1 MAISFATLSST
12 PVCADSVTQVVALR
26 PGVTR
31 NRSAFEAMALIY
43 NHLEQNHD
51 YEFTIA
57 HSTTEAYEHSRLE
70 TTTIPPKA
78 WKPTVPHT
86 PVFLRRFQ
94 YRRHIDPLI
103 ESADAVLTVDPTIFP
118 QGVLVIERAHAL
130 DTPVWFDASKTIAE
144 PDPHWYAIRPRIRR
158 AVERTAGII
167 TTVPKVL
174 ERYQD
179 LGLFNATIAEKFT
192 MMGHPIDMDTF
203 TPSETDTDDSCTT
216 NGPVSI
222 LAITRLVP
230 EKGVYYLLE
239 AMEPFLHSGRAELR
253 FLGTGPMQPLL
264 ERESNE
270 RGLDKAIEFLGTVP
284 HEEVPDVLRDA
295 DVYVNHAVS
304 IDSWEEYFGAANL
317 EAMACGLPTI
327 VTDCGGIP
335 YVIRDRD
342 VVEMVSQRDINDLR
356 EAIERL
362 IDNPQYRRK
371 LGRAGR
377 TYVEES
383 YSVEQIAAKYHAM
396 LQREIHA

>member
-1 MAISFATLSST
+1 MTR
-12 PVCADSVTQVVALR
+12 VVALR

-43 NHLEQNHD
+43 DHLERTHD
-51 YEFTIA
+51 YEFIIV
-57 HSTTEAYEHSRLE
+57 HSTTESYEHPRLE
-70 TTTIPPKA
+70 TSAIPPKA

-103 ESADAVLTVDPTIFP
+103 QSADAVLTVDPTIFP
-118 QGVLVIERAHAL
+118 QGSLVIERAHAL

-144 PDPHWYAIRPRIRR
+144 PDPHWYAIRPRIRQ
-158 AVERTAGII
+158 ALERTTGIV

-174 ERYQD
+174 ERYRD
-179 LGLFNATIAEKFT
+179 LGLFDAAIAAKFT
-192 MMGHPIDMDTF
+192 MMGHPV
-203 TPSETDTDDSCTT
+203 DTDAFSPLESATDRSSATT
-216 NGPVSI
+216 DPVSV
-222 LAITRLVP
+222 LAMTRLVP

-239 AMEPFLHSGRAELR
+239 AMEPLLRSGKAELR
-253 FLGTGPMQPLL
+253 FLGTGPMQSLL
-264 ERESNE
+264 EREANE
-270 RGLDKAIEFLGTVP
+270 RGVDEAVEFLGTVP
-284 HEEVPDVLRDA
+284 HEEVPTVLRDA
-295 DVYVNHAVS
+295 DVFVNHAVS

-317 EAMACGLPTI
+317 EAMACGLPTV

-342 VVEMVSQRDINDLR
+342 VVEMVSQRDIDDLR

-362 IDNPQYRRK
+362 VGDPQYRRK

-377 TYVEES
+377 TYVEEN
-383 YSVEQIAAKYHAM
+383 YSVEQIAAKYHEM
-396 LQREIHA
+396 LQRGIQG